1 MNPSVS
7 SYELSY
13 ILCLASFAG
22 TIVCLS
28 AGALSRLS
36 ARTRQRFAQLA
47 FSVALT
53 ALVVVS
59 LAKVT
64 AA

>member
-13 ILCLASFAG
+13 LLCLASFAG
-22 TIVCLS
+22 TFVCLA

-36 ARTRQRFAQLA
+36 VRARQRFAQLA

-53 ALVVVS
+53 AIVVVS
-59 LAKVT
+59 LAKVS